1 MLDEIGS
8 LKSKLLAA
16 DNLAK
21 EKDDTIKAA
30 EKEALDSKRD
40 GEKVARDL
48 EAS

>member
-1 MLDEIGS
+1 MLDDIGA
-8 LKSKLLAA
+8 LKTKLLAA

-21 EKDDTIKAA
+21 EKEEAIKVA

-40 GEKVARDL
+40 GEKVTRDL